1 MVRKGG
7 GGSIYIIKYSYLS
20 DVVVV
25 YSVYMEHVHTDIL
38 TLTLKLLSQM
48 PKKYFRVH

>member
-20 DVVVV
+20 VVVV
-25 YSVYMEHVHTDIL
+25 YSVYMEHVHTDIF